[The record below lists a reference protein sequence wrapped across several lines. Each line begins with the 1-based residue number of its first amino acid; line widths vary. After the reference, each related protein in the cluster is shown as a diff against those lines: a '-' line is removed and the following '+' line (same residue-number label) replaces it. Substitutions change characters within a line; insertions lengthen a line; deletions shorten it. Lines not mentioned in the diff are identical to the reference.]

1 MFNMNEYIY
10 IYIYIYSI
18 YIYIFIHKYQYIYIY
33 IHSFML
39 NIYIAH
45 ALSLR
50 TIVSQMT
57 LRTSAIK
64 KDSRKPLDCIEHK
77 RRSSHGGMV
86 LVEYVPTSFGY
97 VFHAG
102 MHFSNTRHVECRG
115 R

>member
-1 MFNMNEYIY
+1 MCIYIYIVYIY
-10 IYIYIYSI
+10 IYIYIFININMIYVYI
-18 YIYIFIHKYQYIYIY
+18 YYIYIIY
-33 IHSFML
+33 SFML

-64 KDSRKPLDCIEHK
+64 KDSRKPLNCIENQ